1 MIRLLSGRE
10 EAILDYVGATSG
22 MEEREQGMVLDIGG
36 GSTEWVCFSQGRIR
50 HAASIPLG
58 SLNLYNRCVE
68 TLLPPQRTGQDPQ
81 AGEKGAGR
89 RPCPTFPVR

>member
-36 GSTEWVCFSQGRIR
+36 GSTEWVCFSQAGY
-50 HAASIPLG
+50 A
-58 SLNLYNRCVE
+58 
-68 TLLPPQRTGQDPQ
+68 TPPPSPW
-81 AGEKGAGR
+81 A
-89 RPCPTFPVR
+89 P